1 MALSKILKSILEPK
15 SSTIFSLVAGITVI
29 CNSSTDLYA
38 QRIKLKKKANT
49 VRYDSIRM
57 DTSKVSKFYE
67 RNLNEVVVTSQ
78 RKEVNLTNTIMGL
91 QKLTGVEIQ
100 RVPALMG
107 EIDVVKAMQ
116 LLPGVQS
123 TSEGSSGFNV
133 RGGAAD
139 QNLILLDNSNIYNAS
154 HMFGFFSI
162 FNNDAVKSVELY
174 KGNLPVK
181 YGGRLSSLLN
191 VELKDDA
198 PKKVTGTGGIGLISS
213 RLTLQGPLGDK
224 TSWLISGRRSYAD
237 LFLRM
242 SSDPEKKKEYLYFY
256 DFNAKMTHRFSQK
269 DKVGFNVYTGRDRF
283 ISSFGD
289 IGYGNFVASAFW
301 NHLFSENLL
310 SRLSLNYS
318 KYSYDLIWKVTDS
331 RAEWESDIQDLELR
345 LDMNH
350 TLSDKMNLQY
360 GATTTYHVFNPALI
374 SRPGYP
380 DFRMNRSYALE
391 HNLYLGAEHTL
402 SKALSLTY
410 GARITVFRNVGKALL
425 YSYDQNYDV
434 SGATEY
440 GSGKI
445 FHTYIRPEFRAGAV
459 YQVDDYSSIKAN
471 FTHNTQ
477 FIQMANNSDSGSPLD
492 LWFPASP
499 NIKPQE
505 ANQYS
510 VGYFR
515 NFKENSIET
524 SVEFYYKG
532 MHNVIDFK
540 DNAQILLND
549 KLEGEIR
556 TGKGKSYGMEIMVKK
571 NTGRL
576 TGFVNYTL
584 AHTDRT
590 IPGINEGKT
599 YLAPND
605 KTHSVNILASYNLTK
620 KWDVSAEWVFSTGTP
635 VTYPTGRFEVNG
647 EYYPIYSGKSKERKE
662 PYHRLDVSATY
673 RPNKHPQRWY
683 QGEWVFS
690 IYNVYWHKNPWMTSF
705 DQNTPDGYPQ
715 AKMTYLFGAIPSVTY
730 NFKF

>member
-1 MALSKILKSILEPK
+1 MTLSKKLGLIVRTNSN
-15 SSTIFSLVAGITVI
+15 SLSLFVFGLIII
-29 CNSSTDLYA
+29 CASSTDMYA
-38 QRIKLKKKANT
+38 QKVKSRKKIN
-49 VRYDSIRM
+49 VINRDSIGKDSTRI
-57 DTSKVSKFYE
+57 SYE
-67 RNLNEVVVTSQ
+67 RSLTEVVVTSQ
-78 RKEVNLTNTIMGL
+78 KKEANITNTTMGL
-91 QKLTGVEIQ
+91 QKLTGSEIQ
-100 RVPALMG
+100 KMPALLG
-107 EIDVVKAMQ
+107 EIDVVKAIQM
-116 LLPGVQS
+116 LPGVQS

-133 RGGAAD
+133 RGGGAD
-139 QNLILLDNSNIYNAS
+139 QNLILLDNTNIYNAS

-162 FNNDAVKSVELY
+162 FNNDAVKSAELY
-174 KGNLPVK
+174 KGNLPIK
-181 YGGRLSSLLN
+181 YGGRLSSLLD

-198 PKKVTGTGGIGLISS
+198 PEKVKGTGGIGLISS
-213 RLTLQGPLGDK
+213 RLTLEGPLGDR
-224 TSWLISGRRSYAD
+224 TSWLVSGRRSYAD

-242 SSDPEKKKEYLYFY
+242 SSDPEKRKEYLYFY
-256 DFNAKMTHRFSQK
+256 DFNVKVSHRLSMT
-269 DKVGFNVYTGRDRF
+269 DKVGLNVYNGRDRF

-301 NHLFSENLL
+301 NHVFSDKLL

-318 KYSYDLIWKVTDS
+318 KYSYDLEWKVTDS
-331 RAEWESDIQDLELR
+331 RAEWKSDIQDLEMR
-345 LDMNH
+345 LDFSH
-350 TLSDKMNLQY
+350 SLSDKLNLQY
-360 GATTTYHVFNPALI
+360 GATTTYHMFNPAMI
-374 SRPGYP
+374 MRAGYP
-380 DFRMNRSYALE
+380 DFRMNRAYALE
-391 HNLYLGAEHTL
+391 HNVYFGAEQNI
-402 SKALSLTY
+402 SKAISISY
-410 GARITVFRNVGKALL
+410 GARLTAFRNMGKTLQ
-425 YSYDQNYDV
+425 YSYDSNYDV

-445 FHTYIRPEFRAGAV
+445 YHTYIRPEFRAGMV
-459 YQVDDYSSIKAN
+459 YKLNDFSSVKAN

-510 VGYFR
+510 LGYFR
-515 NFKENSIET
+515 NFKNNAIET
-524 SVEFYYKG
+524 SVELYYKG
-532 MHNVIDFK
+532 MNNVIDFK

-590 IPGINEGKT
+590 IVGINDGKT

-605 KTHSVNILASYNLTK
+605 KTHSVNIMGAYTLTK
-620 KWDVSAEWVFSTGTP
+620 KWDVSAQWVFSTGTP
-635 VTYPTGRFEVNG
+635 VTYPTGRMDING
-647 EYYPIYSGKSKERKE
+647 EYYPIYSGKSEERKK
-662 PYHRLDVSATY
+662 PYHRLDISASY
-673 RPNKHPQRWY
+673 HPHKHPKRWY

-690 IYNVYWHKNPWMTSF
+690 VYNVYWHKNPWMTSF
-705 DQNTPDGYPQ
+705 DQNTDDGYPQ
-715 AKMTYLFGAIPSVTY
+715 AKMTYLFGAIPSITY

>member
-1 MALSKILKSILEPK
+1 MASSRILKLILE
-15 SSTIFSLVAGITVI
+15 SRSNTFFWLITGIIVI
-29 CNSSTDLYA
+29 CNSSTDVYA
-38 QRIKLKKKANT
+38 QRIKLKKKTNT
-49 VRYDSIRM
+49 IKYDSIRK
-57 DTSKVSKFYE
+57 DTSKVSKLYE
-67 RNLNEVVVTSQ
+67 RNLNEVIITSQ
-78 RKEVNLTNTIMGL
+78 RKEGNITNTIMGI
-91 QKLTGVEIQ
+91 QKFTSVEIKK
-100 RVPALMG
+100 VPALMG
-107 EIDVVKAMQ
+107 EIDVIKAMQ

-139 QNLILLDNSNIYNAS
+139 QNLILLDNTNIYNAS

-162 FNNDAVKSVELY
+162 FNNDAVKSAELY
-174 KGNLPVK
+174 KGNLPIK

-191 VELKDDA
+191 VDLKDDS
-198 PKKVTGTGGIGLISS
+198 PEKITGTGGIGLISS
-213 RLTLQGPLGDK
+213 RLTIEGPLGDK
-224 TSWLISGRRSYAD
+224 TSWLVSGRRSYAD

-242 SSDPEKKKEYLYFY
+242 SSDPEKQKEYLYFY
-256 DFNAKMTHRFSQK
+256 DLNAKITHRFSRK
-269 DKVGFNVYTGRDRF
+269 DKIGFNLYNGRDRF

-289 IGYGNFVASAFW
+289 IGYGNFIASAFW

-318 KYSYDLIWKVTDS
+318 KYSYDLLWKVTDS

-350 TLSDKMNLQY
+350 TLTDKINLQY
-360 GATTTYHVFNPALI
+360 GATTTYHAFNPAYI
-374 SRPGYP
+374 TRPGYP

-391 HNLYLGAEHTL
+391 HNIYLGVEQNL
-402 SKALSLTY
+402 SKTVSVTY
-410 GARITVFRNVGKALL
+410 GARITVFRNLGKTLV
-425 YSYDQNYDV
+425 YSYDNNYEV
-434 SGATEY
+434 SDAREY
-440 GSGKI
+440 GSGKVY
-445 FHTYIRPEFRAGAV
+445 HTYIRPEFRAGAV
-459 YQVDDYSSIKAN
+459 YKVNESSSIKAN

-510 VGYFR
+510 IGYFR
-515 NFKENSIET
+515 NFKNNMIET

-532 MHNVIDFK
+532 INNVIDFK

-549 KLEGEIR
+549 KLEREIR
-556 TGKGKSYGMEIMVKK
+556 TGKGKSYGMEVMVKK
-571 NTGRL
+571 NSGRL
-576 TGFVNYTL
+576 TGFINYTL

-590 IPGINEGKT
+590 IPGINDGKT

-605 KTHSVNILASYNLTK
+605 KTHSVNILASYTLSK

-662 PYHRLDVSATY
+662 PYHRLDISATY
-673 RPNKHPQRWY
+673 HPYKHPQRWY

-690 IYNVYWHKNPWMTSF
+690 VYNVYWHKNPWMTSF
-705 DQNTPDGYPQ
+705 DQNTTDGYPQ

>member
-1 MALSKILKSILEPK
+1 
-15 SSTIFSLVAGITVI
+15 
-29 CNSSTDLYA
+29 
-38 QRIKLKKKANT
+38 
-49 VRYDSIRM
+49 
-57 DTSKVSKFYE
+57 
-67 RNLNEVVVTSQ
+67 
-78 RKEVNLTNTIMGL
+78 MGL
-91 QKLTGVEIQ
+91 QKLTNVEIQ
-100 RVPALMG
+100 KIPALMG
-107 EIDVVKAMQ
+107 EIDVIKAMQ

-139 QNLILLDNSNIYNAS
+139 QNLILLDNSNVYNAS

-162 FNNDAVKSVELY
+162 FNNDAVKNAELY
-174 KGNLPVK
+174 KGNLPIK

-191 VELKDDA
+191 VELKDDS
-198 PKKVTGTGGIGLISS
+198 PRKVTGTGGIGLISS
-213 RLTLQGPLGDK
+213 RLTMEGPLGDK
-224 TSWLISGRRSYAD
+224 TSWLVSGRRSYAD

-242 SSDPEKKKEYLYFY
+242 SSDPEKRKEYLYFY
-256 DFNAKMTHRFSQK
+256 DFNAKMTHRFSEK
-269 DKVGFNVYTGRDRF
+269 DKMGFNAYAGRDRF
-283 ISSFGD
+283 ISSFGN
-289 IGYGNFVASAFW
+289 ISYGNVLASVFW

-310 SRLSLNYS
+310 SRLSLNYT
-318 KYSYDLIWKVTDS
+318 KYSYDLEWKVTGS
-331 RAEWESDIQDLELR
+331 HAEWKSDIQDMDLR
-345 LDMNH
+345 LDFTH
-350 TLSDKMNLQY
+350 TLSDKLNLQY
-360 GATTTYHVFNPALI
+360 GATTTYHIFNPALI
-374 SRPGYP
+374 LRTGYP

-391 HNLYLGAEHTL
+391 HTLYLGVEQNL
-402 SKALSLTY
+402 SKAFSLTY
-410 GARITVFRNVGKALL
+410 GARITAFRNVGKALL

-434 SGATEY
+434 SGVTEY
-440 GSGKI
+440 GRGDF

-459 YQVDDYSSIKAN
+459 YKVNECSSVKAN

-510 VGYFR
+510 LGYFR
-515 NFKENSIET
+515 NFKQNSIET

-532 MHNVIDFK
+532 MRHVIDFK
-540 DNAQILLND
+540 DNAQILMND

-556 TGKGKSYGMEIMVKK
+556 TGKGKSYGMEIMVRKES
-571 NTGRL
+571 GRL

-605 KTHSVNILASYNLTK
+605 KTHSINILASYNLSR

-647 EYYPIYSGKSKERKE
+647 EYYPIYSGRSKERKE
-662 PYHRLDVSATY
+662 PYHRLDLSATY
-673 RPNKHPQRWY
+673 HPKKHPNRWY

-690 IYNVYWHKNPWMTSF
+690 IYNAYWHKNPWMISF
-705 DQNTPDGYPQ
+705 DQNTSDGYPQ
-715 AKMTYLFGAIPSVTY
+715 ARMTYLFGAVPSITY